1 MYADFANFLSKQD
14 LCHRHQNPSPP
25 NSSIT
30 LPCASCICMKW
41 SDGKCFKPPQVN
53 IEDDTAERFLDQVL
67 AAVTI
72 FRKHL
77 ANKIP
82 MKQLTQEQWREY
94 NNATNC
100 SICVKPFRSADKKI
114 RDHHYLTSEYRGPAH
129 NARNLN
135 YRINPKKVK
144 IPCIIH
150 NFKGILFSAIVFAYR
165 YFQDYQFLKL
175 ILKAIFMILISI
187 AVFYLHH
194 ILQIKVTS
202 LFLQVFSVN
211 LLHMLLF
218 YIQDMMLTL
227 YCQLLNH
234 VMEKLLSSPTTWSAT
249 RPLLSTTSHSQ
260 TRFNLCCSPMM
271 LLSIYAA
278 LLFINKT
285 NYIIHYRSLK
295 LYLELRLCVT
305 NVHRVLLF
313 HQSPWLKNYINF
325 NTSQHAAAKNDFEKD
340 FFKLM
345 NNAVFGKSFICID
358 SFIPG
363 AAFVFM
369 IICSYVFIDSFIA
382 SKTMENL
389 RNRGTVDW
397 VTSEEKL

>member
-1 MYADFANFLSKQD
+1 
-14 LCHRHQNPSPP
+14 
-25 NSSIT
+25 
-30 LPCASCICMKW
+30 
-41 SDGKCFKPPQVN
+41 
-53 IEDDTAERFLDQVL
+53 
-67 AAVTI
+67 
-72 FRKHL
+72 
-77 ANKIP
+77 
-82 MKQLTQEQWREY
+82 
-94 NNATNC
+94 
-100 SICVKPFRSADKKI
+100 
-114 RDHHYLTSEYRGPAH
+114 
-129 NARNLN
+129 
-135 YRINPKKVK
+135 
-144 IPCIIH
+144 
-150 NFKGILFSAIVFAYR
+150 
-165 YFQDYQFLKL
+165 
-175 ILKAIFMILISI
+175 
-187 AVFYLHH
+187 
-194 ILQIKVTS
+194 
-202 LFLQVFSVN
+202 
-211 LLHMLLF
+211 
-218 YIQDMMLTL
+218 
-227 YCQLLNH
+227 
-234 VMEKLLSSPTTWSAT
+234 
-249 RPLLSTTSHSQ
+249 
-260 TRFNLCCSPMM
+260 MM

-363 AAFVFM
+363 AAFVSM